1 MAKKGV
7 ANFSNQVAKQL
18 IKEQK
23 KKMKELEKQQKE
35 FEEMYGN
42 N

>member
-1 MAKKGV
+1 MAKKGI

-23 KKMKELEKQQKE
+23 QKMKELEKQKKE
-35 FEEMYGN
+35 QYMKKLLY
-42 N
+42 